1 MIPPMFFEDGS
12 HTFKSPGLSDG
23 GLACTEC
30 PEGTGVSGPL
40 GLSDRG
46 GGAWYC
52 VHRVLFNNTYI
63 GMQV

>member
-46 GGAWYC
+46 RG
-52 VHRVLFNNTYI
+52 VVLCAQSAF
-63 GMQV
+63 

>member
-46 GGAWYC
+46 AGRGTVC
-52 VHRVLFNNTYI
+52 TECFLITRT
-63 GMQV
+63 